1 MQEQTERQ
9 SKGPGIRLRGAA
21 PADRPDVFREVYD
34 TGLREF
40 LQERGRDV
48 RALEMGTNRKFSNYV
63 RGIVGHG
70 KTVLEIGCGFGS
82 TALQVA
88 GEDNQIVGVDTAP
101 IAVEVA
107 TEFAADRPNLKFTV
121 MDASRLDFPEARFDA
136 AYSID
141 MLEHLHP
148 DDVPAHLREVH
159 RVLKGGGFYFVKTPS
174 ELSGP
179 HGPADPDDPGR
190 DHLREYRYGNLL
202 PLLEEAGYQ
211 SFYAPAFSMR
221 ISSRMPGRPRY
232 PATLNLFSEAIA
244 LLAPRRSAMRKKLTR
259 FLGIKQVMIVAVK
272 GKGPGR

>member
-1 MQEQTERQ
+1 MRRTWKSLMAPGPCILLSMQEQADRQ

-40 LQERGRDV
+40 LQERGRDI

-107 TEFAADRPNLKFTV
+107 TLQLLQ
-121 MDASRLDFPEARFDA
+121 RL
-136 AYSID
+136 
-141 MLEHLHP
+141 
-148 DDVPAHLREVH
+148 HLR
-159 RVLKGGGFYFVKTPS
+159 
-174 ELSGP
+174 
-179 HGPADPDDPGR
+179 GPAAAQRQYPNYRGYVRAYLPG
-190 DHLREYRYGNLL
+190 HPREG
-202 PLLEEAGYQ
+202 G
-211 SFYAPAFSMR
+211 S
-221 ISSRMPGRPRY
+221 
-232 PATLNLFSEAIA
+232 
-244 LLAPRRSAMRKKLTR
+244 
-259 FLGIKQVMIVAVK
+259 LGIHQPPL
-272 GKGPGR
+272 PGGRGG